1 MKFYNKLVRDRIPKI
16 MEEHG
21 KKYEIRTLN
30 QEEYIKM
37 LHQKL
42 YEELRELDAASEE
55 DQLLELADMVEVIYA
70 LVESKGCRIDD
81 FESLRIAKKEKRGGF
96 KEKLFLISGEE

>member
-1 MKFYNKLVRDRIPKI
+1 MKFYNKLVRDRIPEI

-21 KKYEIRTLN
+21 KKYEIRTLD

-42 YEELRELDAASEE
+42 YEELREFDAASEE
-55 DQLLELADMVEVIYA
+55 NKLLELVDMIEVIYA
-70 LVESKGCRIDD
+70 LVESKGYRIDY
-81 FESLRIAKKEKRGGF
+81 FESLRIAKKDKRGGF

>member
-1 MKFYNKLVRDRIPKI
+1 MKYYNKLVRDRIPEI

-21 KKYEIRTLN
+21 KKYEIRTLD
-30 QEEYIKM
+30 QEEYIEM

-42 YEELRELDAASEE
+42 YEELREFDAASEE
-55 DQLLELADMVEVIYA
+55 NQLLELVDMVEVIYA
-70 LVESKGCRIDD
+70 LVKSKGYGIDD

-96 KEKLFLISGEE
+96 KEKIFLISGEE